1 MMRFSVLLPTRN
13 GGRFLDS
20 CIRSILGE
28 DADIELIVSDNAN
41 SDETPAVLD
50 RWRGDRRLQ
59 VLRLDAPVSV
69 TDNWNNALRAATG
82 DYLLMMGDDDCLL
95 PGYFQ
100 RLASVIDRHG
110 EPDCV
115 IYNAYSYVA
124 PGSIGEDDN
133 SYYGERHFNYEAGLD
148 REMLLP
154 AELRHSIVRDMFR
167 FRVRIPLNMQT
178 TLVRRQAAA
187 LVQGGLF
194 QPPFPDHFALNS
206 LLLLAGKWV
215 FVPERLLVVGVTPK
229 SFGHYV
235 YSNRQASGL
244 AYLGI
249 DAQFPGRLPGNELLN
264 GMHVWLNMLKQAFP
278 RELRDVGVD
287 RAGYVRRQAYAWLM
301 QRKLG
306 GIDSRECLA
315 NFARLSARDW
325 CGLAATIFDR
335 QSWARLTRM
344 FALASKSE
352 IEQQWGGLAPLPGVR
367 DIAEFAKWT
376 TNRPARP

>member
-13 GGRFLDS
+13 GGCFLDN
-20 CIRSILGE
+20 CIGSILGE

-50 RWRGDRRLQ
+50 RWRSDPRMRVLQ
-59 VLRLDAPVSV
+59 LDAPVSV

-82 DYLLMMGDDDCLL
+82 DYLLMMGDDDYLL
-95 PGYFQ
+95 PGYFR
-100 RLASVIDRHG
+100 RLASVIERHG

-124 PGSIGEDDN
+124 PGSIGDDDN
-133 SYYGERHFNYEAGLD
+133 SYFGERHFRYEAGLD
-148 REMLLP
+148 REMLL
-154 AELRHSIVRDMFR
+154 AVELRQSIVRDMFR

-187 LVQGGLF
+187 LVKGGLF

-206 LLLLAGKWV
+206 LLLLAGKWA
-215 FVPERLLVVGVTPK
+215 FVPEPLLVVGVTPK

-235 YSNRQASGL
+235 YSNQQAGGL

-278 RELRDVGVD
+278 HELRDVEVD

-301 QRKLG
+301 QLKLG
-306 GIDSRECLA
+306 GIDRRACLA
-315 NFARLSARDW
+315 NFARLGARDW

-335 QSWARLTRM
+335 QSWSRLTRM
-344 FALASKSE
+344 FALAAKSD
-352 IEQQWGGLAPLPGVR
+352 IEQQWGGLAPIPGIR
-367 DIAEFAKWT
+367 NIAEFARWLT
-376 TNRPARP
+376 SRTDHP